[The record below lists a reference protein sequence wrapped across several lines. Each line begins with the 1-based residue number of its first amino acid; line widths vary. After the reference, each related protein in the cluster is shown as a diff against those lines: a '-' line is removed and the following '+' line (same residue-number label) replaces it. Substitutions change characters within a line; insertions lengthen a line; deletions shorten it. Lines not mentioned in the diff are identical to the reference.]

1 MTIIRLI
8 LHWAFNI
15 LEFTVLL
22 ECILSW
28 LPSMRYSGFYYFI
41 AKINGPFLAP
51 VRKLMDKCMSSSFT
65 IDISPFVLILFIT
78 FIRRLLMV

>member
-1 MTIIRLI
+1 MAIIRII

-22 ECILSW
+22 ECIMSW
-28 LPSMRYSGFYYFI
+28 LPSMRNSGFFYFVS
-41 AKINGPFLAP
+41 KINSPFLSP
-51 VRKLMDKCMSSSFT
+51 VRKLIDKCMSSNFGV
-65 IDISPFVLILFIT
+65 DISPFVLILFIT